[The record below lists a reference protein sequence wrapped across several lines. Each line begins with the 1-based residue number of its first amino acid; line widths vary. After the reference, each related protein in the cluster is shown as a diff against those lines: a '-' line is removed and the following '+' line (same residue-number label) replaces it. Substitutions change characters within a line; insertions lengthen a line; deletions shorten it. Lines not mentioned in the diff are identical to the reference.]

1 LEKLLVLHNLR
12 LCAKLKQTKNL
23 DMTNNNPDITRYLHD
38 WRDGKVSAL
47 EEMLPFV
54 YNELRLIA
62 KRYRSKERAG
72 HTFQTTD
79 IINEAYLKLV
89 DQNGTDWQNR
99 SHFFAVASRVV
110 RNLLVDY
117 ARAKNY
123 QKRGSGAEKVNIDDI
138 ALFTPEPNENIL
150 ALDEALNRL
159 AELDERKGKI
169 VELKYFG
176 GLTSEETADVLGIS
190 EITVKREWLKAKAW
204 LYNELSD

>member
-1 LEKLLVLHNLR
+1 
-12 LCAKLKQTKNL
+12 
-23 DMTNNNPDITRYLHD
+23 MTNSSPEITRYLHD
-38 WRDGKVSAL
+38 WKNGNSSAL

-62 KRYRSKERAG
+62 KRYRAKERAE

-79 IINEAYLKLV
+79 VINEAYLKLV
-89 DQNGTDWQNR
+89 DQSGTDWQNR

-123 QKRGSGAEKVNIDDI
+123 QKRGNGAEKVNIDDV
-138 ALFTPEPNENIL
+138 ALFTPEPDENLL
-150 ALDEALNRL
+150 ALDDALNRL
-159 AELDERKGKI
+159 AVFDERKSKI

-176 GLTSEETADVLGIS
+176 GLTSEETAEVLGVS

-204 LYNELSD
+204 LYNELS

>member
-1 LEKLLVLHNLR
+1 
-12 LCAKLKQTKNL
+12 
-23 DMTNNNPDITRYLHD
+23 MTQNTPNITQYLHD
-38 WRDGKVSAL
+38 WRDGNNAAL

-62 KRYRSKERAG
+62 KRYRSKERAD
-72 HTFQTTD
+72 HTFQTTEL
-79 IINEAYLKLV
+79 INEAYMKLV

-138 ALFTPEPNENIL
+138 ALFTPEPNENLL
-150 ALDEALNRL
+150 ALDDALNRL
-159 AELDERKGKI
+159 AKFDERKSKI
-169 VELKYFG
+169 VELRYFG
-176 GLTSEETADVLGIS
+176 GLSSEETAEVLAVS

-204 LYNELSD
+204 LYNELSN

>member
-1 LEKLLVLHNLR
+1 MIQN
-12 LCAKLKQTKNL
+12 TPN
-23 DMTNNNPDITRYLHD
+23 ITQYLHD
-38 WRDGKVSAL
+38 WRDGNNAAL

-62 KRYRSKERAG
+62 KRYRSKERAD
-72 HTFQTTD
+72 HTFQTTEL
-79 IINEAYLKLV
+79 INEAYMKLV

-123 QKRGSGAEKVNIDDI
+123 QKRGSGAEKVNIDDV
-138 ALFTPEPNENIL
+138 ALFTPEPNENLL

-159 AELDERKGKI
+159 AKFDERKSKI
-169 VELKYFG
+169 VELRYFG
-176 GLTSEETADVLGIS
+176 GLSSEETAEVLGVS